1 MMTTENKKPL
11 GMIFPKMNSKTGKAF
26 FSGYVEI
33 NGVRTQ
39 LIANKATKPDQNGNA
54 FYVIFENDR
63 KDDMI
68 PQKINPAK
76 AKITKATV
84 NTADDE
90 SAAF

>member
-1 MMTTENKKPL
+1 MTTENKKPL

-63 KDDMI
+63 KDDI
-68 PQKINPAK
+68 VPQKINPAK
-76 AKITKATV
+76 ASIKTKATAA
-84 NTADDE
+84 TEDE
-90 SAAF
+90 TAAF